1 MALSPTQ
8 RRAARYLGMHMTA
21 AETARR
27 TGVWDRTIRRWR
39 KDIPEFAALV
49 ESEKA
54 AARDLSPDDV
64 LRELMCDPDPRV
76 RLGAATQLRR
86 TAAGAGAAE
95 ADADA
100 DVELITEF
108 A

>member
-1 MALSPTQ
+1 
-8 RRAARYLGMHMTA
+8 MHMTV

-64 LRELMCDPDPRV
+64 LRDLMQDADPRV

-86 TAAGAGAAE
+86 SVGTTPP
-95 ADADA
+95 DADE
-100 DVELITEF
+100 DDDLGTGWS
-108 A
+108 